1 MAKKMTI
8 EDLAVMIQRNMASKE
23 DVQSIRTEVVGTNEV
38 MKEGFKNVFLELDGL
53 RDDVKQARGASR
65 VEYAE
70 LREKV
75 EALEE
80 DIRKIKEKVK
90 I

>member
-8 EDLAVMIQRNMASKE
+8 EDLAAMIERNMASKE
-23 DVQSIRTEVVGTNEV
+23 DVQTIKQDLNTLTEKVED
-38 MKEGFKNVFLELDGL
+38 GFTKVFVELDGL
-53 RDDVKQARGASR
+53 RDDVRQARGASSI
-65 VEYAE
+65 EYAG

-80 DIRKIKEKVK
+80 DVRKIKQKVK

>member
-1 MAKKMTI
+1 MAKTITI
-8 EDLAVMIQRNMASKE
+8 EDLAGMIQRNMASKE
-23 DVQSIRTEVVGTNEV
+23 DVQTIRAEVATTTEV
-38 MKEGFKNVFLELDGL
+38 MQEGFAKVFGELDGL
-53 RDDVKQARGASR
+53 RDDVKQARAASR

-80 DIRKIKEKVK
+80 DVRKINQKVK
-90 I
+90 V

>member
-8 EDLAVMIQRNMASKE
+8 EDLGAMIERNMASKE
-23 DVQSIRTEVVGTNEV
+23 DVKVLTEKVQD
-38 MKEGFKNVFLELDGL
+38 GFTKVFVEIDGL
-53 RDDVKQARGASR
+53 RDDVKQARGASSI
-65 VEYAE
+65 EYAG

-80 DIRKIKEKVK
+80 DVRKIKRKVK
-90 I
+90 V